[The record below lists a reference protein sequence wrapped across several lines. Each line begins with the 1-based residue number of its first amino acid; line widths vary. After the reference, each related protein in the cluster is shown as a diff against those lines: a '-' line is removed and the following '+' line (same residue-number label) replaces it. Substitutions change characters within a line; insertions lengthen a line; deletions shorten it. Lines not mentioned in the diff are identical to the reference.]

1 MDEKVNI
8 KAIILKLIARWYYFL
23 LCLAITLPLAYVYVR
38 FADTIYQVRGSILLT
53 GQAKNGMGNEKFL
66 KGMELLTS
74 HTELEDEIGILK
86 SFNLVGSTLEKLDFG
101 VSYFEKRN

>member
-8 KAIILKLIARWYYFL
+8 REIIHKLRSRWHYFL
-23 LCLAITLPLAYVYVR
+23 FCLVTMVSLAYVYLR
-38 FADTIYQVRGSILLT
+38 FADNIYQVRASILLNT
-53 GQAKNGMGNEKFL
+53 EVKNGMGGEKFM

-86 SFNLVGSTLEKLDFG
+86 SFNLVRRTLQKLDFG
-101 VSYFEKRN
+101 ISY